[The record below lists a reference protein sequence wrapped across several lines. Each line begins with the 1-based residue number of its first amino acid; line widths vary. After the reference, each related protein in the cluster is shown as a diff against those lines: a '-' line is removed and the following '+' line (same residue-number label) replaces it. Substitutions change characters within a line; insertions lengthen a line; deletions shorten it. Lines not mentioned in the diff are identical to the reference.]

1 MSEELNVIA
10 EDQRKHPGCGYSQSY
25 SQKCSN
31 NKDNEYICETL
42 KRITR
47 ICPGEKNVDI
57 FSTSSSS
64 SDPFNN
70 NIHKHP
76 NPFGNHK
83 QLNPFGNDNIDPFSL
98 LENMIEKFIGN
109 NGVFDID
116 DNRNNNNPNHH
127 YQLPK
132 SYHNKKE
139 LPFSTIPPHK
149 LNDKDYNNQK
159 SNNSNGIIAGPIDKV

>member
-1 MSEELNVIA
+1 MNEELNVIA
-10 EDQRKHPGCGYSQSY
+10 EDQRKHPGCGYSQSH

-47 ICPGEKNVDI
+47 ICPGERNVDLI
-57 FSTSSSS
+57 HSSTSSSS

-76 NPFGNHK
+76 NPFDK
-83 QLNPFGNDNIDPFSL
+83 QLSPFGNDNVDPFSL
-98 LENMIEKFIGN
+98 FENIFDKFIGSS
-109 NGVFDID
+109 GVFDID
-116 DNRNNNNPNHH
+116 YNRNNPNHH
-127 YQLPK
+127 YQIPK
-132 SYHNKKE
+132 SNHNKKE

-149 LNDKDYNNQK
+149 LDDKDYNNQK
-159 SNNSNGIIAGPIDKV
+159 SNHNNNGIISGPIDKV